1 MIYLTTRRN
10 KTREKNAVAPSRE
23 KFGENDRVGKHEH
36 KYCSDMVGVEAT
48 ERRSPAG
55 MSSIAPSLSNQLVYV
70 LKADKD

>member
-1 MIYLTTRRN
+1 MIYLRTRRN
-10 KTREKNAVAPSRE
+10 KTGEKNAVAPSRE

-48 ERRSPAG
+48 ERSPAG